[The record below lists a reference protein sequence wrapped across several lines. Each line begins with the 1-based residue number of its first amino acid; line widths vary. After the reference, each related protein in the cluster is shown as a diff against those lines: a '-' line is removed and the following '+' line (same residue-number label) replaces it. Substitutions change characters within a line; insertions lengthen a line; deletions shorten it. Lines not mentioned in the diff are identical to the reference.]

1 MLIPEAKDQDPSN
14 LGLAGF
20 AKVLCSAIFVSK
32 HNEAF
37 AYKHASRVAVNLMH
51 LPASDLPNIS
61 YEIDYDQSL
70 VRASLDG
77 QSTRTAKFYGD
88 QGSIIHPIDHE
99 GIFFHP
105 ESVSTN
111 LPNSENILWPAGD
124 RLSSE
129 PLPPEI
135 NQFKLQS
142 GLDLAFKNSSPV
154 SAFVVIYKGRLIAE
168 KYAPWAS
175 KDTLLENWSMGKSLT
190 GTLIGRLINDG
201 HLNLNDRA
209 PIPEWSSKTDPR
221 SQILISHLMQMSS
234 GLKFNLHEVLETTKD
249 GYTIIKTDYPDHY
262 YIYSGAINAFKY
274 VANRPLQFKP
284 GTVGRYRN
292 TDPLSLGYIIK
303 RTVQN
308 LGLNYLQY
316 PQQALFDKIGIR
328 KLILE
333 TDPFGNFLSSGFEL
347 GKARD
352 WARLGLLYL
361 QDGIWGGE
369 RLLPE
374 GFVDFVRTPAPAWN
388 NEEGEESISRYG
400 GQWWLNTTGAWDAPN
415 DAFYA
420 AGAGGQMTLVIPSK
434 DMVIVRL
441 TDYEGSPST
450 ISKTQTQKAIR
461 VILDSIES

>member
-77 QSTRTAKFYGD
+77 QSTRIAKFYGD
-88 QGSIIHPIDHE
+88 QGSIIHPIDHQ

-135 NQFKLQS
+135 NQSKLQS

-201 HLNLNDRA
+201 HLNLNDKA
-209 PIPEWSSKTDPR
+209 PIPEWRSKTDPR

-262 YIYSGAINAFKY
+262 YIYSGAITHSNM
-274 VANRPLQFKP
+274 L
-284 GTVGRYRN
+284 
-292 TDPLSLGYIIK
+292 
-303 RTVQN
+303 
-308 LGLNYLQY
+308 
-316 PQQALFDKIGIR
+316 
-328 KLILE
+328 
-333 TDPFGNFLSSGFEL
+333 
-347 GKARD
+347 
-352 WARLGLLYL
+352 
-361 QDGIWGGE
+361 
-369 RLLPE
+369 
-374 GFVDFVRTPAPAWN
+374 
-388 NEEGEESISRYG
+388 
-400 GQWWLNTTGAWDAPN
+400 
-415 DAFYA
+415 
-420 AGAGGQMTLVIPSK
+420 
-434 DMVIVRL
+434 L
-441 TDYEGSPST
+441 TDLYNSNP
-450 ISKTQTQKAIR
+450 ALL
-461 VILDSIES
+461 VDIETLIHYH

>member
-1 MLIPEAKDQDPSN
+1 M
-14 LGLAGF
+14 
-20 AKVLCSAIFVSK
+20 
-32 HNEAF
+32 
-37 AYKHASRVAVNLMH
+37 
-51 LPASDLPNIS
+51 
-61 YEIDYDQSL
+61 
-70 VRASLDG
+70 
-77 QSTRTAKFYGD
+77 
-88 QGSIIHPIDHE
+88 
-99 GIFFHP
+99 
-105 ESVSTN
+105 
-111 LPNSENILWPAGD
+111 
-124 RLSSE
+124 
-129 PLPPEI
+129 
-135 NQFKLQS
+135 
-142 GLDLAFKNSSPV
+142 
-154 SAFVVIYKGRLIAE
+154 
-168 KYAPWAS
+168 
-175 KDTLLENWSMGKSLT
+175 
-190 GTLIGRLINDG
+190 
-201 HLNLNDRA
+201 
-209 PIPEWSSKTDPR
+209 
-221 SQILISHLMQMSS
+221 
-234 GLKFNLHEVLETTKD
+234 
-249 GYTIIKTDYPDHY
+249 
-262 YIYSGAINAFKY
+262 
-274 VANRPLQFKP
+274 
-284 GTVGRYRN
+284 
-292 TDPLSLGYIIK
+292 
-303 RTVQN
+303 
-308 LGLNYLQY
+308 GLNYLQY

-461 VILDSIES
+461 VIFDSIES